1 MIESLPIV
9 KKAAD
14 WLFRPESRKFTAPA
28 VLHRISRV
36 VYATVRDV
44 VQGQLTLHAM
54 SLVYTTLLS
63 MVPLLALSFSVLKA
77 MDAHTHVTPLL
88 ESFFEP
94 FGAQGQDIVQNIL
107 GFVDNMKVGVL
118 GFFGLVL
125 LVYTVISLVQKIE
138 RSFNFIWHVPQLRSL
153 GQRFSNYLSV
163 IMIGPLLVVSA
174 MGFTASI
181 MSSAIVQKLV
191 MIEPFGSLILA
202 GTKLAP
208 FMFIISAFTFVYLFM
223 PNTKVGIKS
232 ALVGGVIGGV
242 IWQTTSILFA
252 SFVVSSSQYQAIYSG
267 FAVGIVLLIWLYANW
282 MILLLGASIAYYFQ
296 YSDQISIARKIQTS
310 ARLDERV
317 GLGVMVLA
325 AQRFDRG
332 DAAYTIRELQKAM
345 RAPAEVIDRMIDK
358 LVSDNFLAYAG
369 DNSEQILPARSLD
382 HILVA
387 DLMAVIRSEFEGT
400 IAPQELPADSIITGL
415 ENCMGA
421 HLSVSTLADLVR
433 DESASLSPGD
443 STTSSP

>member
-1 MIESLPIV
+1 
-9 KKAAD
+9 
-14 WLFRPESRKFTAPA
+14 
-28 VLHRISRV
+28 
-36 VYATVRDV
+36 
-44 VQGQLTLHAM
+44 
-54 SLVYTTLLS
+54 
-63 MVPLLALSFSVLKA
+63 
-77 MDAHTHVTPLL
+77 
-88 ESFFEP
+88 
-94 FGAQGQDIVQNIL
+94 
-107 GFVDNMKVGVL
+107 
-118 GFFGLVL
+118 
-125 LVYTVISLVQKIE
+125 
-138 RSFNFIWHVPQLRSL
+138 
-153 GQRFSNYLSV
+153 
-163 IMIGPLLVVSA
+163 
-174 MGFTASI
+174 
-181 MSSAIVQKLV
+181 
-191 MIEPFGSLILA
+191 
-202 GTKLAP
+202 
-208 FMFIISAFTFVYLFM
+208 
-223 PNTKVGIKS
+223 
-232 ALVGGVIGGV
+232 
-242 IWQTTSILFA
+242 
-252 SFVVSSSQYQAIYSG
+252 
-267 FAVGIVLLIWLYANW
+267 